1 MKIAVIG
8 IGCRYPGANSA
19 HEFFENVL
27 TGRRGFRQ
35 MPNERWHTDDYYH
48 PDKDH
53 PDTTYCKKAALV
65 EGFEFNPA
73 DFLIP
78 RSTYLATDTAQWMT
92 LKVAQEALQD
102 AGIDPEKNQNTGVII
117 GNTLTGEVSRASSMR
132 HRWPYVKRIF
142 SELLDNLSI
151 TGMEKELVLV
161 KVEERYKAPFPP
173 VNEDNLAG
181 SLSNTIAGRICNYFD
196 FKGGGFSTDGA
207 CSSSLLAINQACIGL
222 LNRNCD
228 LALAGGV
235 DISLDPFELVGFA
248 KVGALS
254 DTDIN
259 VYDQFSNGFIP
270 GEGCGIVVLQRYE
283 DAIAQ
288 GKSVYAVVN
297 GIGISSDGKGGI
309 TAPSVS
315 GQSLAVS
322 RAYSMAEYNFS
333 DVELIE
339 GHGTGTPTGDKV
351 ELTTFVES
359 KELNN
364 PEESHRCGV
373 GSIKS
378 NIGHTKAAA
387 GVAGFIKTLMSV
399 CYGIL
404 PPTQG
409 IRTPNEQFKRSEY
422 LYPLL
427 SGGNWQSA
435 DTSRKAAVSSAGF
448 GGINTHIT
456 LSSDEKIKSR
466 ASDGEGERYLS
477 LLSSNQSSEVFFIGA
492 ESSGDLGE
500 QLATLLDA
508 AKRISMAEL
517 PDMSN
522 CCAQSF
528 SSMRLRLALV
538 ASTPEQLV
546 DKLEQVVE
554 HLSSVSSDQ
563 DAELIDTANSIFLRS
578 GMHQPRIAY
587 LFPGQ
592 ASQSV
597 NMGRRVKER
606 CKTVSRFWSNCDEL
620 LKSNL
625 GKNLSELVFR
635 DNEAATQEDQKR
647 WMDQLNQTEITQP
660 AVTVASLA
668 SVAYLREL
676 GLRPDLAIGHS
687 LGEYSAL
694 CSAGVLSVEQTLKLV
709 ALRGNAM
716 AESGDQPGAML
727 SINASVE
734 VVKELISDIDGEIVI
749 SNMNSHSQIIV
760 SGDVAAIEIA
770 TKKCQSA
777 EISATLLPVSN
788 AFHSKLMLSASQRME
803 EELKDYS
810 FSRMRHLVITPTTG
824 DFLSDNI
831 SFPELLKNQ
840 ILEAVNFVDA
850 IETAAN
856 ENYDVFVEVGP
867 GSVLTGLTKN
877 ILSNQDVLVCA
888 SDIGDRGQ
896 HAEGLNQLAAYLF
909 ACGEPLN
916 KQKLFEGR
924 FFRPFELPYK
934 KSFIPSPCETKV
946 PPLEIGVKDGSS
958 LGAGLKLDLEDLQN
972 LSIAIPQKTSEQGV
986 DEGPDAILEM
996 LRTQIIK
1003 DFGYPEEMLTA
1014 GAQLQDNLGLDSL
1027 KSVELAHEIMGA
1039 VGVKADVSHMQNASL
1054 QELADY
1060 IYQLKSGEVPESV
1073 ENDQTVLDLV
1083 MPEWVNAFNI
1093 NAVPQTLEKNLE
1105 DKLSGQLLLIY
1116 ECEDELV
1123 AEIEKKFTNLGIQFQ
1138 SISASEKSI
1147 PDIEYNGCI
1156 FLLNKPQPLSSWLA
1170 TDIQSVQARME
1181 RPHLLLSVAA
1191 QLANNQTD
1199 HQKYFALVAAQ
1210 GATLWGSA
1218 EPQSEIFAEAGAG
1231 FLKTLHLEHSEIQSC
1246 CINMDYLLEPCLQ
1259 ADLIIDEL
1267 TYGEG
1272 YVDVAFNAD
1281 KGREIAEYQPTVISQ
1296 LPRVKK
1302 PLQKD
1307 DVVLITGG
1315 GKGITAECA
1324 LTLANSVGVKLALVG
1339 SSQRSLNLDDSDELS
1354 LNLKRFSDAGIEYK
1368 YYACDVLDQEQVQNL
1383 ILQVEKELGTVKSII
1398 HAAGVNGLQKIDSA
1412 EWTQFERVL
1421 KPKIEGLVNLV
1432 TSVKLRKLKS
1442 LMVFSS
1448 VIASSGMAGNAEYAY
1463 ANEWMNQLLRRIQT
1477 HHPKISCK
1485 AFGFSVWSDVGMA
1498 TRLNSV
1504 DLLRNM
1510 GIGAIPVETGCEMF
1524 RQLTEK
1530 SWPDSQL
1537 IISSRMGSLNTLRF
1551 SQSTLPKKRFI
1562 ENILH
1567 WQPKIELVSE
1577 VFLEP
1582 KKDLYLADHV
1592 YEGSFLFPA
1601 VMGIEAMTQCAQ
1613 ACRTSD
1619 NVELELLPE
1628 LLNLKFS
1635 RAIIVPPEGR
1645 NIRIYVQLG
1654 APQADGEQR
1663 AQIAIR
1669 SSVTHYGQDYF
1680 SAECVWKPVPEKV
1693 KHIEKLTQEY
1703 LELEPHNDLYGKILF
1718 QGPMFQNIKAY
1729 RELSSIHCVVDID
1742 LPIVNQLFSD
1752 NDDEYSVFFGAAEVR
1767 DTFLHA
1773 VQLCVPEHRILPISM
1788 ERVFY
1793 RGYEGKDGKG
1803 KIVTLL
1809 AVERERTDN
1818 EFLYD
1823 LEVYDESGYCV
1834 ELITGFRCRIMG
1846 EYDDKD
1852 NLELIFRAH
1861 EQSKIKKEN
1870 VTELA

>member
-1 MKIAVIG
+1 MKVAVIG
-8 IGCRYPGANSA
+8 IGCRYPGAKSA
-19 HEFFENVL
+19 NEFFENVL
-27 TGRRGFRQ
+27 AGRRGFRE
-35 MPNERWHTDDYYH
+35 MPVERWNKDDYYH
-48 PDKDH
+48 PDRDH

-65 EGFEFNPA
+65 EDFEFNPA
-73 DFLIP
+73 EFLIP
-78 RSTYLATDTAQWMT
+78 RTTYLATDPAQWMT

-102 AGIDPEKNQNTGVII
+102 AGIDPDQYQNTGVII
-117 GNTLTGEVSRASSMR
+117 GNTLTGEISRASAMR
-132 HRWPYVKRIF
+132 HRWPYVKRIVA
-142 SELLDNLSI
+142 ELLDNLNIS
-151 TGMEKELVLV
+151 GLEKELVLV

-235 DISLDPFELVGFA
+235 DISLDPFEIVGFA

-254 DTDIN
+254 DTDIH
-259 VYDQFSNGFIP
+259 VYDQFSNGFLP

-288 GKSVYAVVN
+288 GKSVYAIVN

-322 RAYSMAEYNFS
+322 RAYSMADYDFS
-333 DVELIE
+333 EVELIE
-339 GHGTGTPTGDKV
+339 GHGTGTPTGDNV

-359 KELNN
+359 KKLNN
-364 PEESHRCGV
+364 PNRSHRCGI

-409 IRTPNEQFKRSEY
+409 IRTPNELFKESEC

-427 SGGNWQSA
+427 SGGEWYSA
-435 DTSRKAAVSSAGF
+435 NTSRRAAVSSAGF

-456 LSSDEKIKSR
+456 LSSEEQITSRSSDDEK
-466 ASDGEGERYLS
+466 ERYLS
-477 LLSSNQSSEVFFIGA
+477 LLHTSQSSEVIFVGA
-492 ESSGDLGE
+492 ESTSELGE
-500 QLATLLDA
+500 KLVTLLDA
-508 AKRISMAEL
+508 AKRMSMAEL
-517 PDMSN
+517 PDMAN
-522 CCAQSF
+522 YCAQNF
-528 SSMRLRLALV
+528 NSMRLRLAIV

-546 DKLEQVVE
+546 EKLEKVVE
-554 HLSSVSSDQ
+554 HLSSVPNDHEV
-563 DAELIDTANSIFLRS
+563 ELIDISNSIFLRS

-597 NMGRRVKER
+597 NMGRRFKER
-606 CKTVSRFWSNCDEL
+606 CKTVSRFWSNCDES
-620 LKSNL
+620 LKSSL
-625 GKNLSELVFR
+625 GENLSDLVFH
-635 DNEAATQEDQKR
+635 DNEAASDDEKKR

-694 CSAGVLSVEQTLKLV
+694 CSAGVLSVEQTLRLV
-709 ALRGNAM
+709 AARGKAM
-716 AESGDQPGAML
+716 ANSGDQPGAML
-727 SINASVE
+727 SINASSKAVQ
-734 VVKELISDIDGEIVI
+734 ELISGIEGEIVI
-749 SNMNSHSQIIV
+749 SNINSQSQIIV

-770 TKKCQSA
+770 IKKCQSA
-777 EISATLLPVSN
+777 EVSASLLPVSN
-788 AFHSKLMLSASQRME
+788 AFHSKLMLSASKHME
-803 EELKDYS
+803 EELKKYS
-810 FSRMRHLVITPTTG
+810 FSRLRHLVITPTTG
-824 DFLSDNI
+824 DFLPVNI
-831 SFPELLKNQ
+831 NFPELLKNQ
-840 ILEAVNFVDA
+840 ILEAVNFVGA

-856 ENYDVFVEVGP
+856 ENYDIFVEVGP

-877 ILSNQDVLVCA
+877 ILSNRDVLVCS

-916 KQKLFEGR
+916 KHKLFEGR
-924 FFRPFELPYK
+924 FFRPFELPYEK
-934 KSFIPSPCETKV
+934 TFIASPCETKV
-946 PPLEIGVKDGSS
+946 PPLDLGVKDGSS
-958 LGAGLKLDLEDLQN
+958 LAAGLKLDLANLQN
-972 LSIAIPQKTSEQGV
+972 LSTDMPQQVSEQGAA
-986 DEGPDAILEM
+986 EGPDAILEM

-1003 DFGYPEEMLTA
+1003 DFGYPEEMLTP

-1039 VGVKADVSHMQNASL
+1039 VGVQADVSHMQNASL

-1060 IYQLKSGEVPESV
+1060 IYQLKSGEVPESAQN
-1073 ENDQTVLDLV
+1073 EQTALDLV

-1093 NAVPQTLEKNLE
+1093 SAVPRTLEKKTE
-1105 DKLSGQLLLIY
+1105 EKLSGYLLLIY
-1116 ECEDELV
+1116 EYEDELV
-1123 AEIEKKFTNLGIQFQ
+1123 AEVKQQLVSLGVQVHPMLV
-1138 SISASEKSI
+1138 SEKSI
-1147 PDIEYNGCI
+1147 PEIAYNGCI
-1156 FLLNKPQPLSSWLA
+1156 FLLNKPQPLSAWLA

-1181 RPHLLLSVAA
+1181 RPHLLLTVAA
-1191 QLANNQTD
+1191 QLANNQTE
-1199 HQKYFALVAAQ
+1199 HQKYFALVATQ
-1210 GATLWGSA
+1210 GATLWGA
-1218 EPQSEIFAEAGAG
+1218 GEPQSEIFAEAGAG
-1231 FLKTLHLEHSEIQSC
+1231 FLKTLHLEHPEIQSC
-1246 CINMDYLLEPCLQ
+1246 CINMDYLFDPCMQ
-1259 ADLIIDEL
+1259 AELIIDEL
-1267 TYGEG
+1267 THGDD
-1272 YVDVAFNAD
+1272 YVDVAFDAD

-1296 LPRVKK
+1296 LPTVKK
-1302 PLQKD
+1302 PLLSG

-1339 SSQRSLNLDDSDELS
+1339 SSQRSLNLDDNDELS

-1368 YYACDVLDQEQVQNL
+1368 YYACDVLDQAKVQKL

-1412 EWTQFERVL
+1412 EWPQFERVL
-1421 KPKIEGLVNLV
+1421 RPKIEGLVNLV
-1432 TSVKLRKLKS
+1432 TSVKMRKLKS

-1477 HHPKISCK
+1477 RHPKISCK
-1485 AFGFSVWSDVGMA
+1485 AFGFSVWSEVGMA

-1537 IISSRMGSLNTLRF
+1537 IIASRMGSLNTLRF
-1551 SQSTLPKKRFI
+1551 AQSELPKKRFI

-1577 VFLEP
+1577 VFLQP

-1613 ACRTSD
+1613 ACRMSD
-1619 NVELELLPE
+1619 SVESDYLPE
-1628 LLNLKFS
+1628 LCNLKFS

-1654 APQADGEQR
+1654 SPRADGEQR
-1663 AQIAIR
+1663 ARIAIR

-1680 SAECVWKPVPEKV
+1680 SAECVWKAVPEKV
-1693 KHIEKLTQEY
+1693 KHIEIPTSEY
-1703 LELEPHNDLYGKILF
+1703 LELEPHKDLYGKILF

-1729 RELSSIHCVVDID
+1729 RELSSIHCVVDIN
-1742 LPIVNQLFSD
+1742 LPNSNPLFSEEG
-1752 NDDEYSVFFGAAEVR
+1752 DEYSVVFGAAEVR

-1773 VQLCVPEHRILPISM
+1773 VQLCVPEYRILPISM

-1793 RGYEGKDGKG
+1793 CGYEGKSGKG
-1803 KIVTLL
+1803 KAVTLL

-1852 NLELIFRAH
+1852 NLKSIFTAH
-1861 EQSKIKKEN
+1861 EQSKIRMGS